1 MSCSKQEPAPSLDA
15 LQFPVVVL
23 FGNSS
28 ILLCSGPAELTKMH
42 TNYLTLND
50 RDPRLIDSKLNVYV
64 MEKLRSVH
72 GGLWLMAH
80 PSEITEVTFELKRQ
94 KSGQKEAQRLFSE
107 QLRKQSWRDD
117 LAARLE
123 SLGQSQTLL
132 EMEQIV
138 RPNDG

>member
-1 MSCSKQEPAPSLDA
+1 
-15 LQFPVVVL
+15 
-23 FGNSS
+23 
-28 ILLCSGPAELTKMH
+28 MH

-50 RDPRLIDSKLNVYV
+50 RDPRLIDFKLNVYV

-94 KSGQKEAQRLFSE
+94 KSGQAEAQRLFSE

-117 LAARLE
+117 QAARLE

>member
-1 MSCSKQEPAPSLDA
+1 
-15 LQFPVVVL
+15 
-23 FGNSS
+23 
-28 ILLCSGPAELTKMH
+28 MH

-50 RDPRLIDSKLNVYV
+50 RDPQLVDSKLNVFA

-94 KSGQKEAQRLFSE
+94 KSGRAEAQRLFAE
-107 QLRKQSWRDD
+107 QLRKQTWRDD
-117 LAARLE
+117 QATRLKALAQAQ
-123 SLGQSQTLL
+123 GLL
-132 EMEQIV
+132 EMEEIV

>member
-1 MSCSKQEPAPSLDA
+1 
-15 LQFPVVVL
+15 
-23 FGNSS
+23 
-28 ILLCSGPAELTKMH
+28 MH